1 MKNSLINKTIYEIQE
16 IKQNKKNEDIN
27 DNEQEVVGDLFDFF
41 GGILAIGFCGNIGG
55 TSLGIT
61 GSIIGGIICPNVL
74 LGIIAGGS
82 LSFIIGL
89 ITGGAVATKLL
100 ETQYYSDSQ
109 YFKSNTSTSKEIKEL
124 NNINKE
130 QIKEELQKFV
140 YFKEDKIIGFI
151 KFKNDITPPV
161 DGYYFKCDFNLKVD
175 YNSSKNIL
183 NEKIDFYDGDEYI
196 QNMKKALNVNSL
208 I

>member
-27 DNEQEVVGDLFDFF
+27 DDELIDEIFE
-41 GGILAIGFCGNIGG
+41 AIGGSFVIGAGGYIGG

-61 GSIIGGIICPNVL
+61 WSIIGGIICTNIL
-74 LGIIAGGS
+74 LGIIAGGA
-82 LSFIIGL
+82 LSFIIGF
-89 ITGGAVATKLL
+89 ITGGAVATKMLD
-100 ETQYYSDSQ
+100 TPYYSHSQ
-109 YFKSNTSTSKEIKEL
+109 YFKSNTSTSKEI

-151 KFKNDITPPV
+151 KFKNNITPPV

-175 YNSSKNIL
+175 GKNALDFSKNL
-183 NEKIDFYDGDEYI
+183 LKEKIDFYDGDIYI
-196 QNMKKALNVNSL
+196 QNWKKH
-208 I
+208 